1 MTTDL
6 RPRPKPVKCLVWDLD
21 NTVWTGVLLED
32 PQVQVR
38 PEAAQAIR
46 ELDRRGI
53 LHSIAS
59 RNDEALALSRL
70 EEAGL
75 AGYFLVPRI
84 GWNAKSRSITAIASD
99 LNIGLDAVAFVD
111 DDPFDRQE
119 VTFELPAVR
128 AYDAADLMPLLEAR
142 ELMPEV
148 VTAEAAGRRVLYQT
162 DARRRAAEE
171 HFEGPREAFLAGL
184 GMVFTI
190 TPATEADL
198 VRAEELTVRTN
209 QLNTT
214 GRTYSYDELRSFVSS
229 PQHVVLMAR
238 LTDRFGDY
246 GTIGLAVV
254 STADKVWRLHLLLMS
269 CRVLSRGVGGILL
282 GHVMQRARDAGARLV
297 AELLPND
304 RNRMMT
310 VTLRFAGFRQF
321 DHEDELLLLEADLS
335 RVAEPPD
342 YVDVRTG

>member
-1 MTTDL
+1 MPIL
-6 RPRPKPVKCLVWDLD
+6 RPPPKPVKCLVWDLD

-32 PQVQVR
+32 PDVRVR
-38 PEAAQAIR
+38 PDAARTIR
-46 ELDRRGI
+46 ELDGRGI

-59 RNDEALALSRL
+59 RNDETLALARL

-75 AGYFLVPRI
+75 AEYFLVPRI
-84 GWNAKSRSITAIASD
+84 GWNAKSSSIKAIASD

-128 AYDAADLMPLLEAR
+128 SYDSADLAPLLEAR
-142 ELMPEV
+142 ELAPEV
-148 VTAEAAGRRVLYQT
+148 VTAEAAGRRALYQA
-162 DARRRAAEE
+162 DARRRVAEE
-171 HFEGPREAFLAGL
+171 HFEGPRAAFLAGL

-198 VRAEELTVRTN
+198 ARAEELTVRTN

-214 GRTYSYDELRSFVSS
+214 GRTYSYDELSSFVSS
-229 PQHVVLMAR
+229 PDHLVLTAR

-254 STADKVWRLHLLLMS
+254 SVGQDVWRLRLLLMS
-269 CRVLSRGVGGILL
+269 CRVLSRGVGSILL
-282 GHVMQRARDAGARLV
+282 GHVMERARDAGARLV

-310 VTLRFAGFRQF
+310 VTLRFAGFREVGS
-321 DHEDELLLLEADLS
+321 DGELMLLESDLS
-335 RVAEPPD
+335 RVAVAPE
-342 YVDVRTG
+342 YVDVRTA